1 MTFPNSLTVE
11 NLTVSYPNSKEPALQ
26 KVTLNV
32 AASSILSIVGASGSG
47 KSTLLRALCGLES
60 PTNGTIKLGDQV
72 LCSSTKFVR
81 PDRRKI
87 GLVSQ
92 SGDLFPHLN
101 VFQNLT
107 YGLINWRRADRKTR
121 CKELLEAIGLPNFEK
136 RFPHE
141 LSGGEK
147 QRIALARALA
157 PRPPLLLLD
166 EPFSNLD
173 SNLRQSLRRLTAE
186 ILRKEKTTTIF
197 VTHHPEDALSTGD
210 SIAVMDSGTIIQC
223 DTPRNLWKNPV
234 SPVVASLFD
243 QISQLPS
250 SHFPN
255 WLRANE
261 IELIN
266 EGSEGSEGSEALTHG
281 TINEIEFLGKT
292 QMVYVKIPNNL
303 APIIVEV
310 TSDREFRIGSTVSVK
325 RKELTAIQSKRLST
339 EHKQGKCF

>member
-1 MTFPNSLTVE
+1 MTSPNSLAVE
-11 NLTVSYPNSKEPALQ
+11 NLSVSYPNSKEPALQ

-60 PTNGTIKLGDQV
+60 PASGTIKLGGQV
-72 LCSSTKFVR
+72 LCSSAKFVR

-101 VFQNLT
+101 VFQNLG
-107 YGLINWRRADRKTR
+107 YGLTNWRRADRKTR

-173 SNLRQSLRRLTAE
+173 SNLRQSLRRLTAD

-223 DTPRNLWKNPV
+223 DTPRNLWRNPV
-234 SPVVASLFD
+234 SPVAASLFD
-243 QISQLPS
+243 KINQLPS
-250 SHFPN
+250 SNFPN

-261 IELIN
+261 LELV
-266 EGSEGSEGSEALTHG
+266 EESHG
-281 TINEIEFLGKT
+281 GFTSGIIHEIEFFGKT
-292 QMVYVKIPNNL
+292 QMVYVKIQNNL
-303 APIIVEV
+303 TPVIVEV
-310 TSDREFRIGSTVSVK
+310 ASEEKYQIGSPISIK
-325 RKELTAIQSKRLST
+325 RKRLKAIQSKRLST
-339 EHKQGKCF
+339 EHKQGICF

>member
-1 MTFPNSLTVE
+1 MKSRNSLTVE
-11 NLTVSYPNSKEPALQ
+11 NLTVSYPNSKEPALK

-32 AASSILSIVGASGSG
+32 EASSILSIVGASGSG
-47 KSTLLRALCGLES
+47 KSTLLRALCGLEA
-60 PTNGTIKLGDQV
+60 PTSGTIKLGGKV
-72 LCSSTKFVR
+72 LGSSTKFVR

-101 VFQNLT
+101 VFQNLA

-121 CKELLEAIGLPNFEK
+121 CKELLEAISLTGFEK

-173 SNLRQSLRRLTAE
+173 SKLRQSLRRLTEE
-186 ILRKEKTTTIF
+186 ILRKEKITTIF
-197 VTHHPEDALSTGD
+197 VTHHPEDALATGD
-210 SIAVMDSGTIIQC
+210 FIAVMDSGNIIQH
-223 DTPRNLWKNPV
+223 DTPRNLWENPV
-234 SPVVASLFD
+234 SHVAASLFD
-243 QISQLPS
+243 RITELPS
-250 SHFPN
+250 SNHPN

-261 IELIN
+261 LELVE
-266 EGSEGSEGSEALTHG
+266 EGDESFASG
-281 TINEIEFLGKT
+281 TIHEIEFFGKT
-292 QMVYVKIPNNL
+292 QMIYIKIQDNL
-303 APIIVEV
+303 TPIIVEV
-310 TSDREFRIGSTVSVK
+310 GAEKDYKIGSSISVR
-325 RKELTAIQSKRLST
+325 RKNLTTIQSHRLST
-339 EHKQGKCF
+339 GH

>member
-1 MTFPNSLTVE
+1 MKSRNSLTVE
-11 NLTVSYPNSKEPALQ
+11 NLTVSYPNSKEPALK

-32 AASSILSIVGASGSG
+32 EASSILSIVGASGSG

-60 PTNGTIKLGDQV
+60 PTNGTIELGDQV

-173 SNLRQSLRRLTAE
+173 SNLRQSLRRLTAD

-223 DTPRNLWKNPV
+223 DTPRNLWRNPV
-234 SPVVASLFD
+234 SPVAASLFD
-243 QISQLPS
+243 QINQLPS
-250 SHFPN
+250 SNFPN

-261 IELIN
+261 LELV
-266 EGSEGSEGSEALTHG
+266 EESHG
-281 TINEIEFLGKT
+281 GFTSGIIHEIEFFGKT
-292 QMVYVKIPNNL
+292 QMVYVKIQNNL
-303 APIIVEV
+303 TPVIVEV
-310 TSDREFRIGSTVSVK
+310 ASEEKYQIGSPISIK
-325 RKELTAIQSKRLST
+325 RKRLKAIQSKRLST
-339 EHKQGKCF
+339 EHKQGICF

>member
-1 MTFPNSLTVE
+1 
-11 NLTVSYPNSKEPALQ
+11 
-26 KVTLNV
+26 
-32 AASSILSIVGASGSG
+32 
-47 KSTLLRALCGLES
+47 
-60 PTNGTIKLGDQV
+60 
-72 LCSSTKFVR
+72 
-81 PDRRKI
+81 
-87 GLVSQ
+87 
-92 SGDLFPHLN
+92 
-101 VFQNLT
+101 
-107 YGLINWRRADRKTR
+107 
-121 CKELLEAIGLPNFEK
+121 
-136 RFPHE
+136 
-141 LSGGEK
+141 
-147 QRIALARALA
+147 
-157 PRPPLLLLD
+157 
-166 EPFSNLD
+166 
-173 SNLRQSLRRLTAE
+173 
-186 ILRKEKTTTIF
+186 
-197 VTHHPEDALSTGD
+197 
-210 SIAVMDSGTIIQC
+210 MDSGTIIQC

-261 IELIN
+261 IELI
-266 EGSEGSEGSEALTHG
+266 SEGSEALTHG

>member
-197 VTHHPEDALSTGD
+197 VTHHPEDALSIGD

-234 SPVVASLFD
+234 SPVAASLFD
-243 QISQLPS
+243 QINQLPS
-250 SHFPN
+250 SNFPN

-261 IELIN
+261 LELV
-266 EGSEGSEGSEALTHG
+266 EESHG
-281 TINEIEFLGKT
+281 GFTSGIIHEIEFFGKT
-292 QMVYVKIPNNL
+292 QMVYVKIQNNL
-303 APIIVEV
+303 TPVIVEV
-310 TSDREFRIGSTVSVK
+310 ASEEKYQIGSPISIK
-325 RKELTAIQSKRLST
+325 RKRLKAIQSKRLAT
-339 EHKQGKCF
+339 EHKQGICF

>member
-1 MTFPNSLTVE
+1 MTSPNSLAVE
-11 NLTVSYPNSKEPALQ
+11 NLSVSYPDSKEPALQ

-60 PTNGTIKLGDQV
+60 PASGTIKLGGQV
-72 LCSSTKFVR
+72 LCSSAKFVR

-173 SNLRQSLRRLTAE
+173 SNLRQSLRRLTAD

-223 DTPRNLWKNPV
+223 DTPRNLWRNPV
-234 SPVVASLFD
+234 SPVAASLFD
-243 QISQLPS
+243 QINQLPS
-250 SHFPN
+250 SNFPN

-261 IELIN
+261 LELV
-266 EGSEGSEGSEALTHG
+266 EESHG
-281 TINEIEFLGKT
+281 GFTSGIIHEIEFFGKT
-292 QMVYVKIPNNL
+292 QMVYVKIQNNL
-303 APIIVEV
+303 TPVIVEV
-310 TSDREFRIGSTVSVK
+310 ASEEKYQIGSPISIK
-325 RKELTAIQSKRLST
+325 RKRLKAIQSKRLST
-339 EHKQGKCF
+339 EHKQGICF

>member
-1 MTFPNSLTVE
+1 MTSPNSLAVE
-11 NLTVSYPNSKEPALQ
+11 NLSVSYPNSKEPALQ

-60 PTNGTIKLGDQV
+60 PASGTIKLGDQV

-101 VFQNLT
+101 VFQNLG
-107 YGLINWRRADRKTR
+107 YGLTNWRRADRKTR

-173 SNLRQSLRRLTAE
+173 SNLRQSLRRLTAD

-223 DTPRNLWKNPV
+223 DTPRNLWRNPV
-234 SPVVASLFD
+234 SPVAASLFD
-243 QISQLPS
+243 KINQLPS
-250 SHFPN
+250 SNFPN

-261 IELIN
+261 LELV
-266 EGSEGSEGSEALTHG
+266 EESHG
-281 TINEIEFLGKT
+281 GFTSGIIHEIEFFGKT
-292 QMVYVKIPNNL
+292 QMVYVKIQNNL
-303 APIIVEV
+303 TPVIVEV
-310 TSDREFRIGSTVSVK
+310 ASEEKYQIGSPISIK
-325 RKELTAIQSKRLST
+325 RKRLKAIQSKRLST
-339 EHKQGKCF
+339 EHKQGICF

>member
-1 MTFPNSLTVE
+1 MTSPNSLAVE
-11 NLTVSYPNSKEPALQ
+11 NLSVSYPDSKEPALQ

-60 PTNGTIKLGDQV
+60 PASGTIKLGGQV
-72 LCSSTKFVR
+72 LCSSAKFVR

-101 VFQNLT
+101 VFQNLG
-107 YGLINWRRADRKTR
+107 YGLTNWRRADRKTR

-173 SNLRQSLRRLTAE
+173 SNLRQSLRRLTAD

-223 DTPRNLWKNPV
+223 DTPRNLWRNPV
-234 SPVVASLFD
+234 SPVAASLFD
-243 QISQLPS
+243 QINQLPS
-250 SHFPN
+250 SNFPN

-261 IELIN
+261 LELV
-266 EGSEGSEGSEALTHG
+266 EESHG
-281 TINEIEFLGKT
+281 GFTSGIIHEIEFFGKT
-292 QMVYVKIPNNL
+292 QMVYVKIQNNL
-303 APIIVEV
+303 TPVIVEV
-310 TSDREFRIGSTVSVK
+310 ASEEKYQIGSPISIK
-325 RKELTAIQSKRLST
+325 RKRLKAIQSKRLST
-339 EHKQGKCF
+339 EHKQGICF

>member
-1 MTFPNSLTVE
+1 MTLPNSLTVE

-72 LCSSTKFVR
+72 LCSSTNFVR

-107 YGLINWRRADRKTR
+107 YGLINWRRVDRKTR

-186 ILRKEKTTTIF
+186 MLRKEKTTTIF
-197 VTHHPEDALSTGD
+197 VTHHPEDALSIGD

-223 DTPRNLWKNPV
+223 DTPRNLWRNPV
-234 SPVVASLFD
+234 SPVAASLFD
-243 QISQLPS
+243 QINQLPS
-250 SHFPN
+250 SNFPN

-261 IELIN
+261 LELV
-266 EGSEGSEGSEALTHG
+266 EESHG
-281 TINEIEFLGKT
+281 GFTSGIIHEIEFFGKT
-292 QMVYVKIPNNL
+292 QMVYVKIQNNL
-303 APIIVEV
+303 TPVIVEV
-310 TSDREFRIGSTVSVK
+310 ASEEKYQIGSPISIK
-325 RKELTAIQSKRLST
+325 RKRLKAIQSKRLST
-339 EHKQGKCF
+339 EHKQGICF

>member
-11 NLTVSYPNSKEPALQ
+11 SLTVSYPNSKEPALQ

-107 YGLINWRRADRKTR
+107 YGLINWRRAERKTR

-234 SPVVASLFD
+234 SPVAASLFD
-243 QISQLPS
+243 QINQLPS
-250 SHFPN
+250 SNFPN

-261 IELIN
+261 LELV
-266 EGSEGSEGSEALTHG
+266 EESHG
-281 TINEIEFLGKT
+281 GFTSGIIHEIEFFGKT
-292 QMVYVKIPNNL
+292 QMVYVKIQNNL
-303 APIIVEV
+303 TPVIVEV
-310 TSDREFRIGSTVSVK
+310 ASEEKYQIGSPISIK
-325 RKELTAIQSKRLST
+325 RKRLKAIQSKRLST
-339 EHKQGKCF
+339 EHKQGICF

>member
-1 MTFPNSLTVE
+1 MMTSPNSLAVE
-11 NLTVSYPNSKEPALQ
+11 HLSVSYPNSKEPALQ

-60 PTNGTIKLGDQV
+60 PASGTIKLGGQV
-72 LCSSTKFVR
+72 LCSSAKFVR

-92 SGDLFPHLN
+92 NGDLFPHLT
-101 VFQNLT
+101 VFQNLA
-107 YGLINWRRADRKTR
+107 YGLTNWRRADRKIR
-121 CKELLEAIGLPNFEK
+121 CRELLKKIGLTGFEK

-173 SNLRQSLRRLTAE
+173 SKLRQSLRRLTAD

-223 DTPRNLWKNPV
+223 DTPRNLWRNPV
-234 SPVVASLFD
+234 SPVAASLFD
-243 QISQLPS
+243 QISQLS
-250 SHFPN
+250 SPN
-255 WLRANE
+255 LPDWVRANE
-261 IELIN
+261 LELVEESY
-266 EGSEGSEGSEALTHG
+266 EGFVSG
-281 TINEIEFLGKT
+281 IIQEIEFFGKT
-292 QMVYVKIPNNL
+292 QMIYVKIKNHLTPV
-303 APIIVEV
+303 IVEAA
-310 TSDREFRIGSTVSVK
+310 SEKNYKIGSSISIK
-325 RKELTAIQSKRLST
+325 FKSLTAIQSKRLSM
-339 EHKQGKCF
+339 EH

>member
-1 MTFPNSLTVE
+1 MKSRNSLTVE
-11 NLTVSYPNSKEPALQ
+11 NLTVSYPNSKEPALK

-32 AASSILSIVGASGSG
+32 EASSILSIVGASGSG

-197 VTHHPEDALSTGD
+197 VTHHPEDALSIGD

-234 SPVVASLFD
+234 SPVAASLFD
-243 QISQLPS
+243 QINQLPS
-250 SHFPN
+250 SNFPN

-261 IELIN
+261 LELV
-266 EGSEGSEGSEALTHG
+266 EESHG
-281 TINEIEFLGKT
+281 GFTSGIIHEIEFFGKT
-292 QMVYVKIPNNL
+292 QMVYVKIQNNL
-303 APIIVEV
+303 TPVIVEV
-310 TSDREFRIGSTVSVK
+310 ASEEKYQIGSPISIK
-325 RKELTAIQSKRLST
+325 RKRLKAIQSKRLAT
-339 EHKQGKCF
+339 EHKQGICF

>member
-1 MTFPNSLTVE
+1 MTSPNSLAVE
-11 NLTVSYPNSKEPALQ
+11 NLSVSYPDSKEPALQ

-60 PTNGTIKLGDQV
+60 PASGTIKLGGQV
-72 LCSSTKFVR
+72 LCSSAKFVR

-101 VFQNLT
+101 VFQNLG
-107 YGLINWRRADRKTR
+107 YGLTNWRRADRKTR

-173 SNLRQSLRRLTAE
+173 SNLRQSLRRLTAD

-223 DTPRNLWKNPV
+223 DTPRNLWRNPV
-234 SPVVASLFD
+234 SPVAASLFD
-243 QISQLPS
+243 QINQLPS
-250 SHFPN
+250 SNFPN
-255 WLRANE
+255 WLRANKL
-261 IELIN
+261 ELV
-266 EGSEGSEGSEALTHG
+266 EESHG
-281 TINEIEFLGKT
+281 GFTSGIIHEIEFFGKT
-292 QMVYVKIPNNL
+292 QMVYVKIQNNL
-303 APIIVEV
+303 TPVIVEV
-310 TSDREFRIGSTVSVK
+310 ASEEKYQIGSPISIK
-325 RKELTAIQSKRLST
+325 RKRLKAIQSKRLST
-339 EHKQGKCF
+339 EHKQGICF

>member
-173 SNLRQSLRRLTAE
+173 SNLRQSLRRLTAD

-223 DTPRNLWKNPV
+223 DTPRNLWRNPV
-234 SPVVASLFD
+234 SPVAASLFD
-243 QISQLPS
+243 KINQLPS
-250 SHFPN
+250 SNFPN

-261 IELIN
+261 LELV
-266 EGSEGSEGSEALTHG
+266 EESHG
-281 TINEIEFLGKT
+281 GFTSGIIHEIEFFGKT
-292 QMVYVKIPNNL
+292 QMVYVKIQNNL
-303 APIIVEV
+303 TPVIVEV
-310 TSDREFRIGSTVSVK
+310 ASEEKYQIGSPISIK
-325 RKELTAIQSKRLST
+325 RKRLKAIQSKRLST
-339 EHKQGKCF
+339 EHKQGICF

>member
-11 NLTVSYPNSKEPALQ
+11 SLTVSYPNSKEPALQ
-26 KVTLNV
+26 KATLNV

-197 VTHHPEDALSTGD
+197 VTHHPEDALSIGD

-234 SPVVASLFD
+234 SPVAASLFD
-243 QISQLPS
+243 QINQLPS
-250 SHFPN
+250 SNFPN

-261 IELIN
+261 LELV
-266 EGSEGSEGSEALTHG
+266 EESHG
-281 TINEIEFLGKT
+281 GFTSGIIHEIEFFGKT
-292 QMVYVKIPNNL
+292 QMVYVKIQNNL
-303 APIIVEV
+303 TPVIVEV
-310 TSDREFRIGSTVSVK
+310 ASEEKYQIGSPISIK
-325 RKELTAIQSKRLST
+325 RKRLKAIQSKRLST
-339 EHKQGKCF
+339 EHKQGICF

>member
-1 MTFPNSLTVE
+1 MTSPNSLAVE
-11 NLTVSYPNSKEPALQ
+11 NLSVSYPDSKEPALQ

-60 PTNGTIKLGDQV
+60 PASGTIKLGGQV
-72 LCSSTKFVR
+72 LCSSAKFVR

-101 VFQNLT
+101 VFQNLG
-107 YGLINWRRADRKTR
+107 YGLTNWRRADRKTR

-173 SNLRQSLRRLTAE
+173 SNLRQSLRRLTAD

-223 DTPRNLWKNPV
+223 DTPRNLWRNPV
-234 SPVVASLFD
+234 SPVAASLFD
-243 QISQLPS
+243 QINQLPS
-250 SHFPN
+250 SNFPN

-261 IELIN
+261 LELV
-266 EGSEGSEGSEALTHG
+266 EESHG
-281 TINEIEFLGKT
+281 GFTSGIIHEIEFFGKT
-292 QMVYVKIPNNL
+292 QMVYVKIQNNL
-303 APIIVEV
+303 TPVIVEV
-310 TSDREFRIGSTVSVK
+310 ASEEKYQIGSPISIK
-325 RKELTAIQSKRLST
+325 RKRLMAIQSKRLST
-339 EHKQGKCF
+339 EHKQGICF

>member
-1 MTFPNSLTVE
+1 MVGVSFPKPNEMMTSPNSLTVE
-11 NLTVSYPNSKEPALQ
+11 NLTVFYPKSKEPALQ

-32 AASSILSIVGASGSG
+32 EASSILSIVGASGSG
-47 KSTLLRALCGLES
+47 KSTLLRALCGLEA
-60 PTNGTIKLGDQV
+60 PTSGTIKLGGKV
-72 LCSSTKFVR
+72 LGSSTKFVR

-101 VFQNLT
+101 VFQNLA
-107 YGLINWRRADRKTR
+107 YGLINWRHADRKPR
-121 CKELLEAIGLPNFEK
+121 CKELLEAISLTGFEK

-173 SNLRQSLRRLTAE
+173 SKLRQSLRRLTEE

-197 VTHHPEDALSTGD
+197 VTHHPEDAFATGD

-234 SPVVASLFD
+234 SPVAASLFD
-243 QISQLPS
+243 QVSQLPS
-250 SHFPN
+250 SNFPS

-261 IELIN
+261 IELVEESH
-266 EGSEGSEGSEALTHG
+266 EGFGSGIIH
-281 TINEIEFLGKT
+281 EIEFLGKT
-292 QMVYVKIPNNL
+292 QMIYVKIPNNL

-310 TSDREFRIGSTVSVK
+310 TSEREFRIGSKVGLK
-325 RKELTAIQSKRLST
+325 
-339 EHKQGKCF
+339 HKN

>member
-234 SPVVASLFD
+234 SPVAASLFD
-243 QISQLPS
+243 QINQLPS
-250 SHFPN
+250 SNFPN

-261 IELIN
+261 LELV
-266 EGSEGSEGSEALTHG
+266 EESHG
-281 TINEIEFLGKT
+281 GFTSGIIHEIEFFGKT
-292 QMVYVKIPNNL
+292 QMVYVKIQNNL
-303 APIIVEV
+303 TPVIVEV
-310 TSDREFRIGSTVSVK
+310 ASEEKYQIGSPISIK
-325 RKELTAIQSKRLST
+325 RKRLKAIQSKRLST
-339 EHKQGKCF
+339 EHKQGICF

>member
-1 MTFPNSLTVE
+1 MMTSPNSLAVE
-11 NLTVSYPNSKEPALQ
+11 NLSVSYPNSKEPALQ

-60 PTNGTIKLGDQV
+60 PASGTIKLGGQV
-72 LCSSTKFVR
+72 LCSSAKFVR

-101 VFQNLT
+101 VFQNLG
-107 YGLINWRRADRKTR
+107 YGLTNWRRADRKTR

-173 SNLRQSLRRLTAE
+173 SNLRQSLRRLTAD

-223 DTPRNLWKNPV
+223 DTPRNLWRNPV
-234 SPVVASLFD
+234 SPVAASLFD
-243 QISQLPS
+243 KINQLPS
-250 SHFPN
+250 SNFPN

-261 IELIN
+261 LELV
-266 EGSEGSEGSEALTHG
+266 EESHG
-281 TINEIEFLGKT
+281 GFTSGIIHEIEFFGKT
-292 QMVYVKIPNNL
+292 QMVYVKIQNNL
-303 APIIVEV
+303 TPVIVEV
-310 TSDREFRIGSTVSVK
+310 ASEEKYQIGSPISIK
-325 RKELTAIQSKRLST
+325 RKRLKAIQSKRLST
-339 EHKQGKCF
+339 EHKQGICF

>member
-1 MTFPNSLTVE
+1 MPSSNSLTVE
-11 NLTVSYPNSKEPALQ
+11 NLTVSYPKSKEPALK

-32 AASSILSIVGASGSG
+32 EASSILSIVGASGSG
-47 KSTLLRALCGLES
+47 KSTLLRALCGLEA
-60 PTNGTIKLGDQV
+60 PTSGTIKLGGKV
-72 LCSSTKFVR
+72 LGSSTKFVR

-101 VFQNLT
+101 VFQNLA

-121 CKELLEAIGLPNFEK
+121 CKELLEAISLTGFEK

-173 SNLRQSLRRLTAE
+173 SKLRQSLRRLTEE

-197 VTHHPEDALSTGD
+197 VTHHPEDALATGD

-234 SPVVASLFD
+234 SLVAASLFD
-243 QISQLPS
+243 QVSQLSSSNFPS
-250 SHFPN
+250 

-261 IELIN
+261 IELVEESH
-266 EGSEGSEGSEALTHG
+266 EGFGSG
-281 TINEIEFLGKT
+281 IIQEIEFLGKT
-292 QMVYVKIPNNL
+292 QMIYVKIPNNL
-303 APIIVEV
+303 APVIVEV
-310 TSDREFRIGSTVSVK
+310 TSERDFRIGSRVGLK
-325 RKELTAIQSKRLST
+325 
-339 EHKQGKCF
+339 HKN

>member
-1 MTFPNSLTVE
+1 MTFPNSLTIE
-11 NLTVSYPNSKEPALQ
+11 SLTVSYPNSKEPALQ

-101 VFQNLT
+101 VFQNLG
-107 YGLINWRRADRKTR
+107 YGLTNWRRADRKTR

-173 SNLRQSLRRLTAE
+173 SNLRQSLRRLTAD

-223 DTPRNLWKNPV
+223 DTPRNLWRNPV
-234 SPVVASLFD
+234 SPVAASLFD
-243 QISQLPS
+243 KINQLPS
-250 SHFPN
+250 SNFPN

-261 IELIN
+261 LELV
-266 EGSEGSEGSEALTHG
+266 EESHG
-281 TINEIEFLGKT
+281 GFTSGIIHEIEFFGKT
-292 QMVYVKIPNNL
+292 QMVYVKIQNNL
-303 APIIVEV
+303 TPVIVEV
-310 TSDREFRIGSTVSVK
+310 ASEEKYQIGSPISIK
-325 RKELTAIQSKRLST
+325 RKRLKAIQSKRLST
-339 EHKQGKCF
+339 EHKQGICF

>member
-60 PTNGTIKLGDQV
+60 PTNGTIKLGHQV

-136 RFPHE
+136 RFPH
-141 LSGGEK
+141 
-147 QRIALARALA
+147 
-157 PRPPLLLLD
+157 
-166 EPFSNLD
+166 
-173 SNLRQSLRRLTAE
+173 
-186 ILRKEKTTTIF
+186 
-197 VTHHPEDALSTGD
+197 
-210 SIAVMDSGTIIQC
+210 
-223 DTPRNLWKNPV
+223 
-234 SPVVASLFD
+234 
-243 QISQLPS
+243 
-250 SHFPN
+250 
-255 WLRANE
+255 
-261 IELIN
+261 
-266 EGSEGSEGSEALTHG
+266 
-281 TINEIEFLGKT
+281 
-292 QMVYVKIPNNL
+292 
-303 APIIVEV
+303 
-310 TSDREFRIGSTVSVK
+310 
-325 RKELTAIQSKRLST
+325 
-339 EHKQGKCF
+339 

>member
-1 MTFPNSLTVE
+1 MTSPNSLAVE
-11 NLTVSYPNSKEPALQ
+11 NLSVSYPDSKEPALQ

-60 PTNGTIKLGDQV
+60 PASGTIKLGGQV
-72 LCSSTKFVR
+72 LCSSAKFVR

-101 VFQNLT
+101 VFQNLG
-107 YGLINWRRADRKTR
+107 YGLTNWRRADRKTR

-186 ILRKEKTTTIF
+186 ILRIEKTTTIF

-223 DTPRNLWKNPV
+223 DTPRNLWRNPV
-234 SPVVASLFD
+234 SPVAASLFD
-243 QISQLPS
+243 QINQLPS
-250 SHFPN
+250 SNFPN

-261 IELIN
+261 LELV
-266 EGSEGSEGSEALTHG
+266 EESHG
-281 TINEIEFLGKT
+281 GFTSGIIHEIEFFGKT
-292 QMVYVKIPNNL
+292 QMVYVKIQNNL
-303 APIIVEV
+303 TPVIVEV
-310 TSDREFRIGSTVSVK
+310 ASEEKYQIGSPISIK
-325 RKELTAIQSKRLST
+325 RKRLKAIQSKRLST
-339 EHKQGKCF
+339 EHKQGICF

>member
-1 MTFPNSLTVE
+1 MMTSPNSLAVE
-11 NLTVSYPNSKEPALQ
+11 NLSVSYPDSKEPALQ

-60 PTNGTIKLGDQV
+60 PASGTIKLGGQV
-72 LCSSTKFVR
+72 LCSSAKFVR

-101 VFQNLT
+101 VFQNLG
-107 YGLINWRRADRKTR
+107 YGLTNWRRADRKTR

-173 SNLRQSLRRLTAE
+173 SNLRQSLRRLTAD

-223 DTPRNLWKNPV
+223 DTPRNLWRNPV
-234 SPVVASLFD
+234 SPVAASLFD
-243 QISQLPS
+243 QINQLPS
-250 SHFPN
+250 SNFPN

-261 IELIN
+261 LELV
-266 EGSEGSEGSEALTHG
+266 EESHG
-281 TINEIEFLGKT
+281 GFTSGIIHEIEFFGKT
-292 QMVYVKIPNNL
+292 QMVYVKIQNNL
-303 APIIVEV
+303 TPVIVEV
-310 TSDREFRIGSTVSVK
+310 ASEEKYQIGSPISIK
-325 RKELTAIQSKRLST
+325 RKRLKAIQSKRLST
-339 EHKQGKCF
+339 KHKQGICF

>member
-1 MTFPNSLTVE
+1 MTSPNSLAVE
-11 NLTVSYPNSKEPALQ
+11 NLSVSYPNSKEPALQ

-60 PTNGTIKLGDQV
+60 PASGTIKLGGQV
-72 LCSSTKFVR
+72 LCSSAKFVR
-81 PDRRKI
+81 TDRRKI

-101 VFQNLT
+101 VFQNLG
-107 YGLINWRRADRKTR
+107 YGLTNWRRADRKTR

-173 SNLRQSLRRLTAE
+173 SNLRQSLRRLTAD

-223 DTPRNLWKNPV
+223 DTPRNLWRNPV
-234 SPVVASLFD
+234 SPVAASLFD
-243 QISQLPS
+243 KINQLPS
-250 SHFPN
+250 SNFPN

-261 IELIN
+261 LELV
-266 EGSEGSEGSEALTHG
+266 EESHG
-281 TINEIEFLGKT
+281 GFTSGIIHEIEFFGKT
-292 QMVYVKIPNNL
+292 QMVYVKIQNNL
-303 APIIVEV
+303 TPVIVEV
-310 TSDREFRIGSTVSVK
+310 ASEEKYQIGSPISIK
-325 RKELTAIQSKRLST
+325 RKRLKAIQSKRLST
-339 EHKQGKCF
+339 EHKQGICF

>member
-107 YGLINWRRADRKTR
+107 YGLINWRRVDRKTR

-186 ILRKEKTTTIF
+186 MLRKEKTTTIF
-197 VTHHPEDALSTGD
+197 VTHHPEDALSIGD

-223 DTPRNLWKNPV
+223 DTPRNLWRNPV
-234 SPVVASLFD
+234 SPVAASLFD
-243 QISQLPS
+243 QINQLPS
-250 SHFPN
+250 SNFPN

-261 IELIN
+261 LELV
-266 EGSEGSEGSEALTHG
+266 EESHG
-281 TINEIEFLGKT
+281 GFTSGIIHEIEFFGKT
-292 QMVYVKIPNNL
+292 QMVYVKIQNNL
-303 APIIVEV
+303 TPVIVEV
-310 TSDREFRIGSTVSVK
+310 ASEEKYQIGSPISIK
-325 RKELTAIQSKRLST
+325 RKRLKAIQSKRLST
-339 EHKQGKCF
+339 EHKQGICF